1 MSEAEALLLS
11 LAERG
16 EEEDDVVRVA
26 SPAQQEAS
34 LEASLIAAARAGE
47 AEAFGGLYDL
57 YAPMVHGLLL
67 ARLPWSEV
75 DDVLQDVFVQ
85 AFKRLHTLRENN
97 AFGGW
102 LAMIARNRATDFY
115 RRAHRTTELTEDIP
129 AQTIHPENET
139 LEALAAIRA
148 LPSAYRETLVLRFV
162 EGMTGTEIA
171 ARTGL
176 THASVR
182 VNLSRGMKMLRE
194 KLGMEKHLR

>member
-1 MSEAEALLLS
+1 MSEAEALFLS
-11 LAERG
+11 LVEGGERN
-16 EEEDDVVRVA
+16 VVCEA
-26 SPAQQEAS
+26 SPMPQEAS
-34 LEASLIAAARAGE
+34 VEASLIASARAGE
-47 AEAFGGLYDL
+47 AEAFGSLYDL

-75 DDVLQDVFVQ
+75 DDILQDVFVQ
-85 AFKRLHTLRENN
+85 AFKRLHTLREDD

-115 RRAHRTTELTEDIP
+115 RRAHHTTELTDDIP
-129 AQTIHPENET
+129 ARMIQPDGEAS
-139 LEALAAIRA
+139 EALAAIRA

-162 EGMTGTEIA
+162 EGMTGMEIA

-182 VNLSRGMKMLRE
+182 VNLSRGVKMLRE
-194 KLGMEKHLR
+194 KLGMEKQEQ

>member
-1 MSEAEALLLS
+1 MSEAEALFPS

-16 EEEDDVVRVA
+16 EKDVIGREVL
-26 SPAQQEAS
+26 PAQQEPS
-34 LEASLIAAARAGE
+34 VEALLVAAARAGE
-47 AEAFGGLYDL
+47 AEAFGRLYDL

-115 RRAHRTTELTEDIP
+115 RRAHHAIELTDDIP
-129 AQTIHPENET
+129 ARTIHHDAEAS
-139 LEALAAIRA
+139 EALAAIRA

-162 EGMTGTEIA
+162 EGMTGMEIA

-182 VNLSRGMKMLRE
+182 VNLSRGVKMLRE
-194 KLGMEKHLR
+194 KLGMEKQER

>member
-1 MSEAEALLLS
+1 MSEAEALFLS

-16 EEEDDVVRVA
+16 EEDMREA
-26 SPAQQEAS
+26 SPAQQKVSAEAS
-34 LEASLIAAARAGE
+34 LVVAARAGD
-47 AEAFGGLYDL
+47 AEAFGRLYDL

-75 DDVLQDVFVQ
+75 DDILQDVFVQ

-102 LAMIARNRATDFY
+102 LAMIARNRAMDFY
-115 RRAHRTTELTEDIP
+115 RRARHTTELADDIP
-129 AQTIHPENET
+129 ARTIHPENGA
-139 LEALAAIRA
+139 LEALAAIRT

-194 KLGMEKHLR
+194 KLGMEKQR